1 MKTIVEYMNAGSNGG
16 QLVFEN
22 VLDNNVDTLY
32 ECYMGIYREMVSV
45 NEGFFSNIGK
55 KIASWGNKAAAAGE
69 NMDRRI
75 DAASDSA
82 KKAIYTAKKQA
93 GASWDKVK
101 DAYQSVV
108 LSVDD
113 AIKASKD
120 SINGIC
126 RQAKLNIDEFEA
138 KLGQIYTNA
147 IAQSKESA
155 EEMKQWISD
164 KTKGAQKFAAMNTLL
179 AGAMMARNAG
189 ISSDL
194 ALQILAS
201 AGFN

>member
-1 MKTIVEYMNAGSNGG
+1 MKTIAEYMNAGANEH
-16 QLVFEN
+16 LVFEN
-22 VLDNNVDTLY
+22 VLDNNVDTLC
-32 ECYMGIYREMVSV
+32 ECYMGIYKEMVSV

-55 KIASWGNKAAAAGE
+55 KIANWGNKAATAGE
-69 NMDRRI
+69 NIDKRI
-75 DAASDSA
+75 DVASDSA
-82 KKAIYTAKKQA
+82 KKAIETAKKQA

-113 AIKASKD
+113 AINASKD
-120 SINGIC
+120 YINGIC
-126 RQAKLNIDEFEA
+126 RQTKLNIDEFEA

-155 EEMKQWISD
+155 EEMKQWVND

-179 AGAMMARNAG
+179 AGAIMARNAG